1 MSRVAV
7 HQTLYNLLRGRLPVA
22 SRGKIITT
30 GCLVRH
36 ETTRNQRMPSP
47 VANSTHLTIEAPA
60 TPDETLHTNRRGV
73 LKLGLATMP
82 LVGAASAAKAQVEAS
97 SPPPSPPTT
106 PFVVAMPVT
115 PVLPSRPLTDPA
127 FARPPTVAPDRV
139 INPATNQPYEGR
151 GDAHQLR
158 SLNPPQT
165 YFAQRF
171 GAVPPASIHPN
182 LPLQVNFWGSNLGG
196 ANLATDKPMTPMPTI
211 VSRYQAGANTAILVR
226 RFNNL
231 PTGAPSGGF
240 GKNSI
245 STHLHNFHSAPD
257 SDGGPCD
264 PTQGA
269 VSENPLTQGRFFF
282 PGQYYDYYY
291 NMKRSGFTTAGT
303 PDGDVRETL
312 GTLWYHD
319 HREAHTAENVYKG
332 LAGFH
337 IVFNEYDTGNEATG
351 FKLPSFPAY
360 DIPIIFTDLAIDP
373 VTLQATIDLQE
384 DGGHLGD
391 KYLVNGKIQ
400 PFYNV
405 RKRRYRFRL
414 LDMGPSR
421 FYQLF
426 LTNPDNPAQSI
437 PYWRISND
445 GNLYEKPLQVTS
457 VKLGV
462 AERADIIVD
471 FAKLTAAGGPAAG
484 ATRLWLENRLI
495 QTDPR
500 KPESNLNPAGM
511 AANVLVEFRIGTVAT
526 DASRD
531 PALITSFAPIT
542 LPPLVTPTVTR
553 TFKWERGMGG
563 NWLCNGQ
570 LIDCTQVRF
579 AMKRGRMERWIFQ
592 TGGGW
597 AHPIHNHFVEGR
609 IVKRNGV
616 TVGATSQEYCRK
628 DVISLYPGDEVEYWL
643 KATDYVGVYPMHCHN
658 VVHED
663 YGMMLLFRVDDVGDT
678 NPEP

>member
-1 MSRVAV
+1 MTTQDDSCASDGTSQGSTTPQDTALMTSR
-7 HQTLYNLLRGRLPVA
+7 RD
-22 SRGKIITT
+22 
-30 GCLVRH
+30 
-36 ETTRNQRMPSP
+36 M
-47 VANSTHLTIEAPA
+47 
-60 TPDETLHTNRRGV
+60 
-73 LKLGLATMP
+73 LKLGLTAVPIVGIGSAVHAQVVTP
-82 LVGAASAAKAQVEAS
+82 LASAL
-97 SPPPSPPTT
+97 PPSPPTT
-106 PFVVAMPVT
+106 PFVVAMPIIAQ
-115 PVLPSRPLTDPA
+115 LQARPLTDVA
-127 FARPPTVAPDRV
+127 FTRPPNVAPDRA
-139 INPATNQPYEGR
+139 INPATNKPYEGR
-151 GDAHQLR
+151 GEPHQLR
-158 SLNPPQT
+158 TLNPPQT
-165 YFAQRF
+165 YFVQRF

-182 LPLQVNFWGSNLGG
+182 LALQVNFWGSNLGG
-196 ANLATDKPMTPMPTI
+196 ASLTTDPPRTPMATI

-226 RFNNL
+226 RFNDL

-245 STHLHNFHSAPD
+245 STHLHNFHTAPD

-264 PTQGA
+264 PTLGA
-269 VSENPLTQGRFFF
+269 LSEDPLTQGRFFF
-282 PGQYYDYYY
+282 PGQFYDYYY
-291 NMKRSGFTTAGT
+291 NMKRSGFTTPGT

-351 FKLPSFPAY
+351 FKLPSYPNY
-360 DIPIIFTDLAIDP
+360 DIPIVFTDLRIDP
-373 VTLQATIDLQE
+373 LTGQAAFDTLNSD
-384 DGGHLGD
+384 GHLGD
-391 KYLVNGKIQ
+391 KYLVNGKVQ
-400 PFYNV
+400 PFFNV
-405 RKRRYRFRL
+405 SKRRYRLRL

-426 LTNPDNPAQSI
+426 LTNPDNLAQSI
-437 PYWRISND
+437 PYWRIGND
-445 GNLYEKPLQVTS
+445 GNLYEKPQQVTS

-471 FAKLTAAGGPAAG
+471 FAKLTASGGAAAG

-500 KPESNLNPAGM
+500 LPTPNLDAAGI
-511 AANVLVEFRIGTVAT
+511 AANVLVEFRLGAAVV
-526 DASRD
+526 DGSKD
-531 PALITSFAPIT
+531 PATITSFAPIS

-553 TFKWERGMGG
+553 TFAWGSGQGG
-563 NWLCNGQ
+563 WTCNGQ

-579 AMKRGRMERWIFQ
+579 AMKKGRMERWIYKN
-592 TGGGW
+592 GGGW

-609 IVKRNGV
+609 IISRNGV
-616 TVGATSQEYCRK
+616 AVAANTQEYCRK
-628 DVISLYPGDEVEYWL
+628 DVITLYPGDEVEYWL
-643 KATDYVGVYPMHCHN
+643 KATDYTGVYPMHCHN

-678 NPEP
+678 NPAP

>member
-1 MSRVAV
+1 MR
-7 HQTLYNLLRGRLPVA
+7 HLLSDTAEPANAEPAMQADTPVQA
-22 SRGKIITT
+22 SRRQVLKI
-30 GCLVRH
+30 GLSAL
-36 ETTRNQRMPSP
+36 PL
-47 VANSTHLTIEAPA
+47 AGAAPA
-60 TPDETLHTNRRGV
+60 FKAEAGPSVTTL
-73 LKLGLATMP
+73 
-82 LVGAASAAKAQVEAS
+82 S
-97 SPPPSPPTT
+97 TT
-106 PFVVAMPVT
+106 AFLEPMPVM
-115 PVLPSRPLTDPA
+115 PVLPARTLNDPA
-127 FARPPTVAPDRV
+127 FNRPPTIAPDRA

-158 SLNPPQT
+158 SLNPPQFF
-165 YFAQRF
+165 YAQRY
-171 GAVPPASIHPN
+171 GAVPPVSIHPN
-182 LPLQVNFWGSNLGG
+182 LPLQVNFWGANLGG
-196 ANLATDKPMTPMPTI
+196 ADLSVDKPMTPLPTI
-211 VSRYQAGANTAILVR
+211 VSRYKAGANTAILVR

-231 PTGAPSGGF
+231 PTGVPSGGF

-245 STHLHNFHSAPD
+245 STHLHNFHTAPD

-264 PTQGA
+264 PSLG
-269 VSENPLTQGRFFF
+269 VLSENPLTQGRFFF
-282 PGQYYDYYY
+282 PGQFYDHYY
-291 NMKRSGFTTAGT
+291 NMKRAGFTNPGT

-319 HREAHTAENVYKG
+319 HREGHTAENVYKG

-337 IVFNEYDTGNEATG
+337 ILFNEYDTGDEATG
-351 FKLPSFPAY
+351 FQLPSFPAY

-373 VTLQATIDLQE
+373 LTGQATIDLLN
-384 DGGHLGD
+384 DNGHLGD

-426 LTNPDNPAQSI
+426 LTNPDNPTQSI

-445 GNLYEKPLQVTS
+445 GNLYERPLQVTS

-471 FAKLTAAGGPAAG
+471 FDKLTAAGGPAAG
-484 ATRLWLENRLI
+484 ATRLWLENRLV
-495 QTDPR
+495 QDDPR
-500 KPESNLNPAGM
+500 LPRVDLSAPGIIS
-511 AANVLVEFRIGTVAT
+511 NVLVEFRIGTVAADT
-526 DASRD
+526 SRD

-542 LPPLVTPTVTR
+542 LPPLAAPAVTR
-553 TFKWERGMGG
+553 TFKFSSANGAWT
-563 NWLCNGQ
+563 CNGVVV
-570 LIDCTQVRF
+570 DCTQVRF
-579 AMKRGRMERWIFQ
+579 TMKRGRMERWIYQ

-616 TVGATSQEYCRK
+616 AIGPGSEEYCRK
-628 DVISLYPGDEVEYWL
+628 DVVSLYATDEVEYWVMP
-643 KATDYVGVYPMHCHN
+643 TDYVGVYPIHCHN

-663 YGMMLLFRVDDVGDT
+663 YGMMLLLRVNDVGDT
-678 NPEP
+678 NPAP